1 MQNGEVEC
9 FVTIAEPQTL
19 QTKTGSVSVFSGEQQ
34 KQQRCHKIQENR
46 LRRSMSGNSLPP
58 TTTTGD
64 VSVSQSYSLSPGREN
79 SSGSMS
85 QGLDS
90 STGPEQQPVTHVIA
104 SVVDPNSIEN
114 MSPWCREMLHE
125 VMRSFQIS
133 FDKPMERQPID
144 SPSNVEFL
152 NMADTSVRRLVKMAK
167 HLTVFRSLD
176 QTDQI
181 SLLKGA
187 VVEVLILRSAKMFN
201 SSSLSWQVNIYF
213 PLISVQCDCH
223 CPIGAVPS
231 FANLRTCADR
241 VVLHRR
247 INFDI

>member
-9 FVTIAEPQTL
+9 FVTIAEPQNL
-19 QTKTGSVSVFSGEQQ
+19 QTKTGTVSVFSGEQQ

-64 VSVSQSYSLSPGREN
+64 ASVSQSYSLSPGRDN
-79 SSGSMS
+79 SSGSA
-85 QGLDS
+85 GLDS
-90 STGPEQQPVTHVIA
+90 STEPEQPVTHIIA
-104 SVVDPNSIEN
+104 SVVDPTSIEN

-144 SPSNVEFL
+144 APSNVEFL

-201 SSSLSWQVNIYF
+201 SSSLSWQVINY
-213 PLISVQCDCH
+213 SCRS
-223 CPIGAVPS
+223 GANV
-231 FANLRTCADR
+231 AAQL
-241 VVLHRR
+241 L
-247 INFDI
+247 